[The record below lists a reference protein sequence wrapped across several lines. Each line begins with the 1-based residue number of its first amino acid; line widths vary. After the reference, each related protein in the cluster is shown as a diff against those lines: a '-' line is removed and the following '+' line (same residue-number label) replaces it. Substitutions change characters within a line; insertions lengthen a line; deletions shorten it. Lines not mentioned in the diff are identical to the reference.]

1 MAPSQAAPS
10 PRPSALRRTENKPK
24 ALQGVA
30 KRAEESRGGG
40 EELINRIS
48 SLHHGVSERIK
59 RIGVV
64 VVVVVVVEVVEVVVA
79 VVVSILLQLL
89 T

>member
-64 VVVVVVVEVVEVVVA
+64 VVVVVEVVEVVVA